1 MTVFNGFPVDFLL
14 VLVWGSFI
22 SYISNNTPNSRQP
35 LSPLLPGAL
44 LAPSC
49 LFERYSAAGLQ
60 GPFLARKTSASWV
73 PKRKPSGSQLRAWK
87 FPNGSV
93 TGRIIRESWEIFHCH
108 VWLAETISH
117 SHSWVHLIGTSK
129 SGPEFPLIE
138 TSAKD
143 WNSQWVQDRIDF
155 RGQETA
161 ALLRSPTPGRNG
173 ASPQLQRDK
182 TGTISWM
189 MVLGELQM
197 LPGLVNKQFAIEAM
211 AQSKCRGFTHW

>member
-22 SYISNNTPNSRQP
+22 RYISNNTPNSRQP
-35 LSPLLPGAL
+35 LSPLPGAL

-73 PKRKPSGSQLRAWK
+73 PSGSQLRGWK
-87 FPNGSV
+87 IPKWKCCVGK
-93 TGRIIRESWEIFHCH
+93 IIREWGIFHCH
-108 VWLAETISH
+108 VWLAEAISH
-117 SHSWVHLIGTSK
+117 IAGFIWSKHPSQDPNFLNVTSG
-129 SGPEFPLIE
+129 STG
-138 TSAKD
+138 
-143 WNSQWVQDRIDF
+143 QDRNIEV

-173 ASPQLQRDK
+173 ASPQLQAPDV
-182 TGTISWM
+182 TLW
-189 MVLGELQM
+189 
-197 LPGLVNKQFAIEAM
+197 
-211 AQSKCRGFTHW
+211 